1 MSRFRT
7 SGIPLRSPTMR
18 ARRFAAAVPVAG
30 RAAPSHWR
38 MSPAELRAE
47 LEAIAEE
54 CDRPDASTAAPVKA
68 WRKLARLCLS
78 ESPDHFAAWRV
89 LGYSC
94 FKLERYEEA
103 ASAYR
108 LLAHAFKSAEIYTAL
123 GQASRDDAERIE
135 AFKKTIATDER
146 DPEAWMNL
154 GYEFAHQE
162 RYGEAVETFEHART
176 LAKADSSTRDI
187 ALFYI
192 GMNALSAGDDQKAMT
207 NLVEAV
213 KRDRIGAFREFF
225 DVQIADSCVGH
236 EAFALEFYRHARQV
250 STEAADRF
258 LSMFARRQK
267 AFELQVRPSE
277 VGSEVLSETI
287 ASYGKA
293 SV

>member
-7 SGIPLRSPTMR
+7 SGIPLRSPTMS
-18 ARRFAAAVPVAG
+18 ARRFVAAVPVAG

-38 MSPAELRAE
+38 LSPAELRAE
-47 LEAIAEE
+47 LDAIADE
-54 CDRPDASTAAPVKA
+54 CDRPDAWTDAPAKV

-78 ESPDHFAAWRV
+78 ESPDHLAAWRV

-108 LLAHAFKSAEIYTAL
+108 LLACTFKSAEMYTAL

-135 AFKKTIATDER
+135 AFQKAIATDES
-146 DPEAWMNL
+146 DPEARMNL
-154 GYEFAHQE
+154 GYEFTHQE

-176 LAKADSSTRDI
+176 LAKAGSSTQDI

-192 GMNALSAGDDQKAMT
+192 GMNALSAGDDKKAMA
-207 NLVEAV
+207 NLIEAV
-213 KRDRIGAFREFF
+213 ERDRIGAFGEFF
-225 DVQIADSCVGH
+225 DVQIADTCVGH
-236 EAFALEFYRHARQV
+236 EAFALEFYKHARKV
-250 STEAADRF
+250 SAEAADRF

-267 AFELQVRPSE
+267 AFELHVKPWE

-287 ASYGKA
+287 ATYGRA
-293 SV
+293 TV